1 MFVSWLKK
9 ETKPFGCRCQIKVL
23 RIDRHLRKFV
33 NTNDD
38 RHSVKEKTKQLRNQH
53 FPKLQNI
60 STISHM
66 HFLPYNFHSGT
77 PIFHRHNYTPS
88 TFIHHFCLHQ
98 KQPRPSYQRHSRQQQ
113 TRHYYQQNQHT
124 FCTSVVWTRTNN
136 MERST
141 SSRRG

>member
-1 MFVSWLKK
+1 MRSSCWKKHKIPFSLEWVSRIVNSLFDPFVY
-9 ETKPFGCRCQIKVL
+9 
-23 RIDRHLRKFV
+23 
-33 NTNDD
+33 TND
-38 RHSVKEKTKQLRNQH
+38 RWYSVKEKTTHKHLRNQH

-77 PIFHRHNYTPS
+77 PIFHRNTPS
-88 TFIHHFCLHQ
+88 NFIHHFCLHQ